1 MATPADRIYSLE
13 GKGLKLT
20 TAEDIAPYLEE
31 LRAVEIL
38 EELRLNGNTIGAEAA
53 QALAQVLKTKPTL
66 KIATLHDIFTS
77 RLKDEVKQSVIAIC
91 GVLVDFPDLIEL
103 NLSDNAFG
111 PLGAEAMS
119 EFLSQHTGL
128 QVLRLNNNGLGIH
141 GGTTIAT
148 ALIKCQAEC
157 EKQGKEPAL
166 HTIVCGRNRLEN
178 GSAGVFAKAFAALKS
193 LREVRM
199 PQNGIRPEGIA
210 ELIGGLSSN
219 TKLTVLDL
227 QDNTFTHSGSAVLA
241 SALPSWVALET
252 LNVGDCLLSA
262 TGGRLVIEA
271 LKDRATLKSVNLQY
285 NEIELDGAIA
295 LAESLR
301 SLKLLESL
309 ELNGNRFD
317 AESNA
322 VELIKAALSE
332 NDIDDDIIGSLSDM
346 EEITD
351 DEEEESAS
359 EAEEEEEEEEEEK
372 APTVADAME
381 EDKKHA
387 ESAGPKTA
395 SEVLEDDLADL
406 VSQMKKQLNV

>member
-20 TAEDIAPYLEE
+20 TAEDIEPYLEE
-31 LRAVEIL
+31 LRNVENL

-53 QALAQVLKTKPTL
+53 EALASVLKTKPTL

-77 RLKDEVKQSVIAIC
+77 RLKDEVKQSVIALC
-91 GVLVDFPDLIEL
+91 GVLVDFPNLIEL

-119 EFLSQHTGL
+119 EFLSKHTGL
-128 QVLRLNNNGLGIH
+128 QVLKLNNNGLGIH
-141 GGTTIAT
+141 GGTTIAN

-157 EKQGKEPAL
+157 ERLGKEPAL

-178 GSAGVFAKAFAALKS
+178 GAAPAFAKAFAALKS

-210 ELIGGLSSN
+210 ELVSGLARN
-219 TKLTVLDL
+219 TKLAILDL
-227 QDNTFTHSGSAVLA
+227 QDNTFTRSGSAALA
-241 SALPSWVALET
+241 SALPSWAALEH
-252 LNVGDCLLSA
+252 LNIGDCLLGS

-271 LKDRATLKSVNLQY
+271 LKDRATLKIVNLQY
-285 NEIELDGAIA
+285 NEIEMDGALA

-301 SLKLLESL
+301 TLKLLESL

-322 VELIKAALSE
+322 VELIKTALSE

-351 DEEEESAS
+351 NEGESES
-359 EAEEEEEEEEEEK
+359 EKSEEEEEEEEEEK
-372 APTVADAME
+372 GTTAAMDAD
-381 EDKKHA
+381 
-387 ESAGPKTA
+387 SVRPKTA
-395 SEVLEDDLADL
+395 SETLEDELADL
-406 VSQMKKQLNV
+406 VSQMKQQLNV

>member
-1 MATPADRIYSLE
+1 MAIPADRIYSLE
-13 GKGLKLT
+13 SRGLKLT
-20 TAEDIAPYLEE
+20 TAEDFEPYLAE
-31 LRAVEIL
+31 LRSIKNL

-53 QALAQVLKTKPTL
+53 QALAS
-66 KIATLHDIFTS
+66 IATLHDIFTS

-91 GVLVDFPDLIEL
+91 GVLADLPNLIEL

-119 EFLSQHTGL
+119 EFLSKHTGL
-128 QVLRLNNNGLGIH
+128 QVLKLNNNGLGIQ
-141 GGTTIAT
+141 GGTTIAS

-178 GSAGVFAKAFAALKS
+178 GSAPAFAKAFTALKS

-199 PQNGIRPEGIA
+199 PQNGIRSEGII
-210 ELIGGLSSN
+210 ELVAGLASN
-219 TKLTVLDL
+219 SKLAILDL
-227 QDNTFTHSGSAVLA
+227 QDNTFTHSGSVALA
-241 SALPSWVALET
+241 TALPKWDALEH
-252 LNVGDCLLSA
+252 LNVGDCLLGS

-271 LKDRATLKSVNLQY
+271 LRDRTTLKLVNLQY
-285 NEIELDGAIA
+285 NEIEQDGAIA

-301 SLKLLESL
+301 TLKLLESL

-322 VELIKAALSE
+322 IELIKATLSE

-346 EEITD
+346 EEVTD
-351 DEEEESAS
+351 AEEESESDKES
-359 EAEEEEEEEEEEK
+359 ESGNEEVSEEPVDINAMDE
-372 APTVADAME
+372 DAIT
-381 EDKKHA
+381 DA
-387 ESAGPKTA
+387 AARPKTA
-395 SEVLEDDLADL
+395 SETLGDELADL